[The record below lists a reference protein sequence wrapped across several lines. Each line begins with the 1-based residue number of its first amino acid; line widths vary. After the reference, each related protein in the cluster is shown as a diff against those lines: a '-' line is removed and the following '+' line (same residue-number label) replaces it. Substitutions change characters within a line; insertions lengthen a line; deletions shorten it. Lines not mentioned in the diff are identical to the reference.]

1 MIMYDF
7 TIIGH
12 RGAAGYEPE
21 NTLLSFEKAINIG
34 VDWIEFDLHRSAD
47 GHLVVIHDD
56 TVDRTTDGHGN
67 VSDMTLEELKRL
79 DAGKG
84 QQIPTF
90 QEVIDLAKGRVK
102 MIPEIKQAGIE
113 MELLD
118 VIDRNDAVNDCMVSS
133 FFTYSIR
140 RCKEFHPTLQTAA
153 IFSHLPI
160 DFRAMSLDVMADALF
175 LRKDIASHALV
186 KECHKHGFLVC
197 IWNEDVPEEIRK
209 YAEMGPDF
217 MSSNY
222 PDRLKQIMPSA
233 PVA

>member
-1 MIMYDF
+1 MYDF
-7 TIIGH
+7 MIVGH

-21 NTLLSFEKAINIG
+21 NTLLSFKKAIDIG

-47 GHLVVIHDD
+47 GHLVVIHDP
-56 TVDRTTDGHGN
+56 TVDRTTNGQGK
-67 VSDMTLEELKRL
+67 VSEMTLDELKRL

-90 QEVIDLAKGRVK
+90 QEVIDLARGRVK
-102 MIPEIKQAGIE
+102 MIPEIKQEGIE

-118 VIDRNDAVNDCMVSS
+118 VIDRNGVVNDCMVSS
-133 FFTYSIR
+133 FITHAIR
-140 RCKEFHPTLQTAA
+140 LCKKFHPTLQTAA

-160 DFRAMSLDVMADALF
+160 DLQAMSLDVMADALF
-175 LRKDIASHALV
+175 LRKDIVSQALV
-186 KECHKHGFLVC
+186 EECHKNGFTVN
-197 IWNEDVPEEIRK
+197 IWNEDKPEEIRK

-222 PDRLKQIMPSA
+222 PDRLKQVVHSA
-233 PVA
+233 PAA

>member
-1 MIMYDF
+1 MYEF
-7 TIIGH
+7 MIIGH

-21 NTLLSFEKAINIG
+21 NTLLSFRRAINIG

-56 TVDRTTDGHGN
+56 TVDRTTNGHGK
-67 VSDMTLEELKRL
+67 VSDMTLEELKEL

-90 QEVIDLAKGRVK
+90 QEVIDLARGRVK
-102 MIPEIKQAGIE
+102 LIPEIKQEGIE

-118 VIDRNDAVNDCMVSS
+118 LIDRNDIVNSCMVSS
-133 FFTYSIR
+133 FFGYAIR
-140 RCKEFHPTLQTAA
+140 RCKEFHPQLQTAA

-160 DFRAMSLDVMADALF
+160 DFQVMSLDIMADALF
-175 LRKDIASHALV
+175 LRKDIASRALV
-186 KECHKHGFLVC
+186 EECHKNGFNVC
-197 IWNEDVPEEIRK
+197 IWNEDTPEEIRK
-209 YAEMGPDF
+209 YADMGPDF

-222 PDRLKQIMPSA
+222 PDRLKQAMQSA
-233 PVA
+233 PAA

>member
-1 MIMYDF
+1 MYDF
-7 TIIGH
+7 MIIGH

-21 NTLLSFEKAINIG
+21 NTLRSFQKAIDIG

-56 TVDRTTDGHGN
+56 TVDRTTNGHGK
-67 VSDMTLEELKRL
+67 VREMTLEELKKL

-84 QQIPTF
+84 QQIPTL
-90 QEVIDLAKGRVK
+90 QEVIDLARGRVK
-102 MIPEIKQAGIE
+102 MIPEIKQEGIE

-118 VIDRNDAVNDCMVSS
+118 VIDRNGAVNDCIVAS

-140 RCKEFHPTLQTAA
+140 RCKEFHPQLQTAA
-153 IFSHLPI
+153 IFSHLPL
-160 DFRAMSLDVMADALF
+160 DFRSLALDVMADVLF
-175 LRKDIASHALV
+175 LRKDIVSQALV
-186 KECHKHGFLVC
+186 EECHKHGFTVN
-197 IWNEDVPEEIRK
+197 IWNEDKPEEIRK

-222 PDRLKQIMPSA
+222 PDRLKQVPQSA
-233 PVA
+233 PAA